1 MKKFLYTILY
11 LIPLVL
17 LIILILQIPK
27 VKNIRDKI
35 AELSQQLTTLR
46 EESESSLCIL
56 RNEIKD
62 LSDSIQ
68 VISESMIESNEQDLV
83 LFSMINERLMDIL
96 SSQSS
101 QSKETKNL
109 EKIYSDLLEEEQ
121 KKKVS
126 DSEYDLNLEINRKKV
141 RLLYQKK
148 NYSDCYKLAD
158 DILFIEN
165 EDLEMRFY
173 RMCSLFLINKMD
185 SSNYEFIMDE
195 CEVLILNNYMVT
207 EVLEIK
213 NYIEEESISQ

>member
-62 LSDSIQ
+62 LCDSIQ